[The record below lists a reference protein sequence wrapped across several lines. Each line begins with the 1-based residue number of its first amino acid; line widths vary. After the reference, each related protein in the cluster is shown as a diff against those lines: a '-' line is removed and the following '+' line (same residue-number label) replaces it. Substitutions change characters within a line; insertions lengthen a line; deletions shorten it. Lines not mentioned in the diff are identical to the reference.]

1 MIVTVVVPVV
11 AVLVTENVRV
21 TEQVGSHG
29 LVVKLAVT
37 PLGRVD
43 VENVTGADMPWVNV
57 AVIDEDGLVAP
68 RSTVRVPGAA
78 LDRLKSKGGALTVS
92 DSVVE

>member
-1 MIVTVVVPVV
+1 VIVIVVVPVV
-11 AVLVTENVRV
+11 AVLVAENVTV

-43 VENVTGADMPWVNV
+43 VENVTGADMPWVKV
-57 AVIDEDGLVAP
+57 AVSDEDGLVAP
-68 RSTVRVPGAA
+68 
-78 LDRLKSKGGALTVS
+78 
-92 DSVVE
+92 